1 MAKATASDRI
11 AKLAKQ
17 RESLKKQIE
26 DSKQKINQYETK
38 LAQELG
44 QLALAHHLDKLTEEQ
59 LKSAFGK
66 IASEHNL
73 S

>member
-1 MAKATASDRI
+1 MAKTIPSDRI
-11 AKLAKQ
+11 TKLAKQ

-26 DSKQKINQYETK
+26 DSKQKVNQYEIK

-44 QLALAHHLDKLTEEQ
+44 QLALAHRLDKLTEEQ

-66 IASEHNL
+66 IAKERNL
-73 S
+73 